1 MLWILLFLIVVIL
14 TVQVGVVLVYANNKE
29 RIDKGVEKAKKV
41 KDIIEGE

>member
-14 TVQVGVVLVYANNKE
+14 TVVGVVLVYANNKE

-41 KDIIEGE
+41 RDVIEGE

>member
-14 TVQVGVVLVYANNKE
+14 TVVGVVLVYANNKE
-29 RIDKGVEKAKKV
+29 RIDKGVDKARKV

>member
-14 TVQVGVVLVYANNKE
+14 TVVGVVLVYANNKE

>member
-14 TVQVGVVLVYANNKE
+14 TVVGVVLVYANNKE
-29 RIDKGVEKAKKV
+29 RIDKGVDKAKKV

>member
-14 TVQVGVVLVYANNKE
+14 TVVGVVLVYANNKD
-29 RIDKGVEKAKKV
+29 RIDKGVDKARKV

>member
-14 TVQVGVVLVYANNKE
+14 SVVGAVLVYANNKD
-29 RIDKGVEKAKKV
+29 RIDKGVDKARKV